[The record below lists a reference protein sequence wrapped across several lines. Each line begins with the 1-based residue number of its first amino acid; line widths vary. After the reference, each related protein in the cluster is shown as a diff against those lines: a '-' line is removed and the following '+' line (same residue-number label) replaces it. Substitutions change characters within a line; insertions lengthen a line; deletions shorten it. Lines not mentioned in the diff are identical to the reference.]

1 MALGRRGGADRAM
14 YTTQLL
20 DVITT
25 AGVLYIVAVG
35 LLLVYGVLRIIN
47 LAHGAFL
54 ALGAYAAVVTTWWGW
69 TPWAAPPLAFAVGA
83 GLAALVE
90 WRVLRA
96 LYSRPLDTILAT
108 WGLNIIVVQGITV
121 YFGREIQFATSPI
134 ERAVHVGG
142 ATYSEYRLV
151 LLLLAALL
159 SVLVWLVV
167 QRTSIGVVARAVI
180 MNEELA
186 QALGIN
192 TRLVRFFT
200 FCFGAGLAALAGALL
215 TPLVSVHPNLGVP
228 WLINAFML
236 VLVAG
241 VSFGGLALVS
251 VILGGAQVLVS
262 SYGNPVLGSLTIVIL
277 AVIILRFRTITI

>member
-1 MALGRRGGADRAM
+1 M

-20 DVITT
+20 DVVTT

-35 LLLVYGVLRIIN
+35 LLVVYGVLKIIN

-54 ALGAYAAVVTTWWGW
+54 AMGAYAGVLTTWAGW
-69 TPWAAPPLAFAVGA
+69 NPWTALLLAAVMGVAV
-83 GLAALVE
+83 AALVE

-96 LYSRPLDTILAT
+96 LYARPLDTILAT
-108 WGLNIIVVQGITV
+108 WGLNIIVVQILTL
-121 YFGREIQFATSPI
+121 YFGREIHFAESAIAQPI
-134 ERAVHVGG
+134 SVAGV
-142 ATYSEYRLV
+142 TYSQYRLV
-151 LLLLAALL
+151 LLLIAVALGI
-159 SVLVWLVV
+159 LVWLVM
-167 QRTSIGVVARAVI
+167 QRTQIGVVAQAVI

-192 TRLVRFFT
+192 TRLVRFVT
-200 FCFGAGLAALAGALL
+200 FCLGAALASLAGALL

-241 VSFGGLALVS
+241 VSLGNLALAALA
-251 VILGGAQVLVS
+251 LGGAQVLVS

>member
-1 MALGRRGGADRAM
+1 M

-20 DVITT
+20 DVVTT

-35 LLLVYGVLRIIN
+35 LLVVYGVLKIIN
-47 LAHGAFL
+47 LAHGGFL
-54 ALGAYAAVVTTWWGW
+54 AMGAYAGVLTTWAGW
-69 TPWAAPPLAFAVGA
+69 NPWTALLLAAGMGVAV
-83 GLAALVE
+83 AALVE

-96 LYSRPLDTILAT
+96 LYARPLDTILAT
-108 WGLNIIVVQGITV
+108 WGLNIIVVQILTL
-121 YFGREIQFATSPI
+121 YFGREIHFAESAITQPI
-134 ERAVHVGG
+134 SVAGV
-142 ATYSEYRLV
+142 TYSQYRLV
-151 LLLLAALL
+151 LLLIAVALG
-159 SVLVWLVV
+159 VLVWLVM
-167 QRTSIGVVARAVI
+167 QRTQIGVVAQAVI

-192 TRLVRFFT
+192 TRLVRFVT
-200 FCFGAGLAALAGALL
+200 FCLGAGLASLAGALL

-241 VSFGGLALVS
+241 VSLGNLALAALV
-251 VILGGAQVLVS
+251 LGGAQVLVS

>member
-1 MALGRRGGADRAM
+1 M

-20 DVITT
+20 DVVTT

-35 LLLVYGVLRIIN
+35 LLIVYGVLKIIN

-54 ALGAYAAVVTTWWGW
+54 GLGSYAAVIVTRLQWDPW
-69 TPWAAPPLAFAVGA
+69 TVLLLAPVIGVAV
-83 GLAALVE
+83 AALIE

-96 LYSRPLDTILAT
+96 LYARPLDTILAT
-108 WGLNIIVVQGITV
+108 WGLNIILVQVITL
-121 YFGREIQFATSPI
+121 YFGREIHFAESPI
-134 ERAVHVGG
+134 AGAVNVGG
-142 ATYSEYRLV
+142 VTYSQYRLV
-151 LLLLAALL
+151 LLLLAVALGL
-159 SVLVWLVV
+159 LVWLLV
-167 QRTSIGVVARAVI
+167 QRTQMGVVARAVI

-192 TRLVRFFT
+192 TRLVRCVT
-200 FCFGAGLAALAGALL
+200 FCLGAGLASLAGALI
-215 TPLVSVHPNLGVP
+215 TPLISVHPSLGVP

-241 VSFGGLALVS
+241 VSLGNLALAALV
-251 VILGGAQVLVS
+251 LGGAQVLVS

>member
-1 MALGRRGGADRAM
+1 M

-20 DVITT
+20 DVVTT

-35 LLLVYGVLRIIN
+35 LLIVYGVLKIIN

-54 ALGAYAAVVTTWWGW
+54 GLGSYAAVIVTRLQWDPW
-69 TPWAAPPLAFAVGA
+69 TALLLALVIGVAV
-83 GLAALVE
+83 AALVE

-96 LYSRPLDTILAT
+96 LYARPLDTILAT
-108 WGLNIIVVQGITV
+108 WGLNIILVQVITL
-121 YFGREIQFATSPI
+121 YFGREIHFAESPI
-134 ERAVHVGG
+134 AGAMHVGG
-142 ATYSEYRLV
+142 VTYSQYRLV
-151 LLLLAALL
+151 LLLLAVALGL
-159 SVLVWLVV
+159 LVWLIM
-167 QRTSIGVVARAVI
+167 QRTQMGVVAQAVI

-192 TRLVRFFT
+192 TRLVRFVT
-200 FCFGAGLAALAGALL
+200 FCLGAGLASLAGALI
-215 TPLVSVHPNLGVP
+215 TPLISVHPNLGVP

-241 VSFGGLALVS
+241 VSLGNLALAALV
-251 VILGGAQVLVS
+251 LGGAQVLVS